1 MAGLVDCPRDTEVHD
16 FDVAGAGEHDVGR
29 LDVAVDD
36 AVPVRVVERGEHTC
50 RDLEGAL
57 GKKSPTTGEQLPKR
71 HAVDVLHDDVGD
83 DDILTVRI
91 NESVFAGVVYG
102 DDVRV
107 VQRSGALGFATEPL
121 LKGWVLS

>member
-1 MAGLVDCPRDTEVHD
+1 LTGLVDRPRDAEVHD

-50 RDLEGAL
+50 RDLEGAFRE
-57 GKKSPTTGEQLPKR
+57 KSSTAGEQLPKC

-107 VQRSGALGFATEPL
+107 VQRSGALGLATEPL
-121 LKGWVLS
+121 LECWVLG